1 MNKESSK
8 KQKQQNESKLAIPL
22 FFIKLI
28 FIRFWYFIKRKSFS
42 DINSSATFWDII
54 ASGMDKPNVNSEK
67 SSHIDLAIEKVKT
80 YLKADNVVLD
90 YGCATGSDVFDIS
103 GFVKH
108 VDGIDISPKM
118 ISIAHR
124 RATENKIQNAR
135 FFTLTQHN
143 NESLINYDVI
153 ISLYVLHLID
163 DVKPIITQIYNLL
176 APGGIF
182 ISSTVCFGEK
192 RSFLF
197 YLLRFFHKTGLIP
210 ELSLYK
216 CKELI
221 KLIENER
228 FQIVENVDLK
238 SEMNYSNLFI
248 VAKKI

>member
-8 KQKQQNESKLAIPL
+8 EQKQQNGSTLAIPV

-28 FIRFWYFIKRKSFS
+28 FIRIWYFIKRKSFS

-54 ASGMDKPNVNSEK
+54 ASGMDKPEVNSEK

-80 YLKADNVVLD
+80 YLKVGNVVLD
-90 YGCATGSDVFDIS
+90 YGCATGSDAFAIS

-118 ISIAHR
+118 ISIANR
-124 RATENKIQNAR
+124 RATVNKIENAR
-135 FFTLTQHN
+135 FFTLPQHK
-143 NESLINYDVI
+143 NECLTNYDVI

-163 DVKPIITQIYNLL
+163 DVKPVIRQIYDLL

-192 RSFLF
+192 KSFLF
-197 YLLRFFHKTGLIP
+197 NLLRFFNKIELIP

-216 CKELI
+216 SRELI
-221 KLIENER
+221 TLIENER
-228 FQIVENVDLK
+228 FQIIENVDLK
-238 SEMNYSNLFI
+238 TEMNYNNLFI
-248 VAKKI
+248 VARKI